1 MAISKSLKRVK
12 IFLKKIQQQ
21 VLVTRQ
27 YRMDTSGFSRQFGS
41 FYFPPIKNGIKTT
54 ATF

>member
-12 IFLKKIQQQ
+12 IKKKIQQQ
-21 VLVTRQ
+21 VLETRQ
-27 YRMDTSGFSRQFGS
+27 YRKDTSGFSRQFGS